1 MDGARRRICFCWSL
15 VMCFMDGGVGVN
27 GLSPRKVYVVIPPC
41 STMFMDLFSGQDVL
55 CQYMKELDSI
65 SNVTVVN
72 MLGDKRFSQDDF
84 VDTTHL
90 NIEGAYK
97 FTTLLVELMDI
108 K

>member
-1 MDGARRRICFCWSL
+1 
-15 VMCFMDGGVGVN
+15 
-27 GLSPRKVYVVIPPC
+27 
-41 STMFMDLFSGQDVL
+41 MDLFRGLDVL

-65 SNVTVVN
+65 PNVTVVN
-72 MLGDKRFSQDDF
+72 MLVDKRFSQADF

-97 FTTLLVELMDI
+97 FTSFLVELIDA